1 MKTGIN
7 ATSNACNRWCG
18 RQCRVRDPQ
27 EAIALRSLFTFVFR
41 DALRP
46 QTPYGSLGTGIVY
59 LTSYI
64 MYITS
69 THDLVRLLLSTVP
82 HPRIG
87 GLCCRFFE
95 LEAVAPADWLPN
107 STPPAPI
114 GGGKMP
120 GQLSAGGGQPLRKG
134 SSSGDAPRVPRA
146 RREFCRWRV
155 EVGITWPRASW
166 KL

>member
-1 MKTGIN
+1 MIVVLLQD
-7 ATSNACNRWCG
+7 SNRRNEQCMQSLVRSVSTELSSL
-18 RQCRVRDPQ
+18 RQYRVRDPQ
-27 EAIALRSLFTFVFR
+27 EAIALRSLFTFVFHG
-41 DALRP
+41 ALRP

-59 LTSYI
+59 LTLHI

-114 GGGKMP
+114 GGGKCP
-120 GQLSAGGGQPLRKG
+120 GS
-134 SSSGDAPRVPRA
+134 
-146 RREFCRWRV
+146 
-155 EVGITWPRASW
+155 
-166 KL
+166 